1 MKAWEVHK
9 KTGLDALTLVERP
22 DPELKDGYVLLKMK
36 AVSLNY
42 RDLLTVKGAYSSSQS
57 LLTPFIPFSDGVGEV
72 VTVGAGVTR
81 VKAGD
86 RVAGI
91 FMQSWI
97 EGYFSAEKSKSALGS
112 SSIDGMLAEYV
123 ALPETGVV
131 HIPEHLTDEEA
142 ATLPCA
148 AVTAW
153 NALTTDGRLSSGD
166 TLLILGSGGVSLFA
180 LQFAKL
186 MGIQTIALSGN
197 NAKLERLMQMGAI
210 AGVNYEAVPNWAE
223 KISTLTNGVGVD
235 RVIEVGGANTFNQ
248 SVQAVRYGGHI
259 SLIGVLSGFK
269 AEISTVSILHKGIC
283 VQGIYVGSRSMFE
296 AMNQAINYSQIRPV
310 VDRIFSFSEPKAALE
325 YMERKA
331 HFGKIVIRI
340 DS

>member
-1 MKAWEVHK
+1 MKAWEVSEK
-9 KTGLDALTLVERP
+9 KGFDALTLVERP
-22 DPELKDGYVLLKMK
+22 EPELQDDYVLLKMK
-36 AVSLNY
+36 AVSVNY
-42 RDLLTVKGAYSSSQS
+42 RDLLTVKGAYSSYQS
-57 LLTPFIPFSDGVGEV
+57 PFIPFSDGVGEV
-72 VTVGAGVTR
+72 VAVGAGVTHAQ
-81 VKAGD
+81 VGD

-97 EGYFSAEKSKSALGS
+97 EGFYSAEKSKSALGGGA
-112 SSIDGMLAEYV
+112 IDGMLAEYV
-123 ALPETGVV
+123 ALPETGIV

-153 NALTTDGRLSSGD
+153 NALTADGKLSAGD

-180 LQFAKL
+180 LTFAKL
-186 MGIQTIALSGN
+186 MGVKVIALSSSDS
-197 NAKLERLMQMGAI
+197 KLDRLIQMGAI
-210 AGVNYEAVPNWAE
+210 AGVNYETVPNWAE
-223 KISTLTNGVGVD
+223 KISILTNGVGVD

-283 VQGIYVGSRSMFE
+283 VQGIYVGSRVMFE
-296 AMNQAINYSQIRPV
+296 AMNRAIDYGHIRPV
-310 VDRIFSFSEPKAALE
+310 VDRIFSFQEPKAALE